1 MIYSSFDDST
11 IRLVPVTIPAEV
23 KPRTLESLQEHYGN
37 MPVCPETAQEAMAER
52 ASIVVDCDIK
62 GYHTVEDMQMID
74 YLWEVRN
81 IVVRKIIAHEEC
93 DRETQKIKQR
103 LGLL

>member
-1 MIYSSFDDST
+1 MVYSN
-11 IRLVPVTIPAEV
+11 IRNVSVVVPVEV

-37 MPVCPETAQEAMAER
+37 MPVCPETAREAMAER
-52 ASIVVDCDIK
+52 DSIIVDCDIK

-93 DRETQKIKQR
+93 ERETRKIKQR
-103 LGLL
+103 LGVS

>member
-11 IRLVPVTIPAEV
+11 FQVVPVVPVET
-23 KPRTLESLQEHYGN
+23 KPRTLESLVERFGN
-37 MPVCPETAQEAMAER
+37 MPVCPETAKEAMAER
-52 ASIVVDCDIK
+52 DSIIVDCDIK

-81 IVVRKIIAHEEC
+81 IVVRKILAHEEC
-93 DRETQKIKQR
+93 DRETRTIKQR